1 MPRLETSV
9 KLKFFFC
16 VCVCVQISEPMDGTR
31 AVIYWRKKDS
41 DVFYITPNTSFG
53 SSYSLNGL
61 QANTSYEIQ
70 VQIMTEQHKGPKSGS
85 AFAKTLAKPKGELKR
100 EKIVLNSSLSIKRE
114 EQIMWLQGMNFK
126 VCRVFSVEP
135 RG

>member
-1 MPRLETSV
+1 MQLNLIYSVVPRLETSV
-9 KLKFFFC
+9 KLNFFFLC

-70 VQIMTEQHKGPKSGS
+70 VQIMTKQHKGPKSDS
-85 AFAKTLAKPKGELKR
+85 AFAKTLARPKGELKR
-100 EKIVLNSSLSIKRE
+100 EKNCP
-114 EQIMWLQGMNFK
+114 Q
-126 VCRVFSVEP
+126 
-135 RG
+135 

>member
-9 KLKFFFC
+9 KLNFFFVC
-16 VCVCVQISEPMDGTR
+16 VCVCMQISEPMVGTR

-70 VQIMTEQHKGPKSGS
+70 VQIMNKQHKGPKSDS

-100 EKIVLNSSLSIKRE
+100 ENIVLNSLLSI
-114 EQIMWLQGMNFK
+114 
-126 VCRVFSVEP
+126 C
-135 RG
+135 

>member
-1 MPRLETSV
+1 
-9 KLKFFFC
+9 
-16 VCVCVQISEPMDGTR
+16 MDGTR

-70 VQIMTEQHKGPKSGS
+70 VQIMTEQHKGPKSDS
-85 AFAKTLAKPKGELKR
+85 TFAKTLAKPKGELKR
-100 EKIVLNSSLSIKRE
+100 EKIVLNGSLSIKRE

-126 VCRVFSVEP
+126 VCGVFSVEP

>member
-1 MPRLETSV
+1 MQLNLIYSVVPRLETSV
-9 KLKFFFC
+9 KLKFFFA
-16 VCVCVQISEPMDGTR
+16 CVCVQISEPMDGTR

-70 VQIMTEQHKGPKSGS
+70 VQIMTKQHKGPKSDS
-85 AFAKTLAKPKGELKR
+85 AFAKTLSKPKGELKR
-100 EKIVLNSSLSIKRE
+100 EKNCP
-114 EQIMWLQGMNFK
+114 Q
-126 VCRVFSVEP
+126 
-135 RG
+135 